1 MKVLV
6 QRVQRAA
13 VAIDGQTV
21 SKIGKGLVLLVG
33 VGMEDDIED
42 IHFTADKCSNLRI
55 FEDDSGK
62 MNLSVL
68 DIGGQLLVISQFT
81 LCADTKK
88 GRRPNF
94 TDAAPPQKASQLYNR
109 FVDILKKRDLKVE
122 TGAFGQRM
130 LVEIHN
136 DGPVTLMVES
146 PK

>member
-6 QRVQRAA
+6 QRVQRAG

-42 IHFTADKCSNLRI
+42 VHFTADKCSNLRI

-68 DIGGQLLVISQFT
+68 DIGGELLVISQFT
-81 LCADTKK
+81 LYADTKK

-122 TGAFGQRM
+122 TGVFGQRM

>member
-13 VAIDGQTV
+13 VSIDGNV
-21 SKIGKGLVLLVG
+21 ASKIGKGLVLLVG

-42 IHFTADKCSNLRI
+42 VHFAAEKCSNLRI
-55 FEDDSGK
+55 FEDDDGK

-68 DIGGQLLVISQFT
+68 DIGGELLVISQFT
-81 LCADTKK
+81 LYADTKK

-94 TDAAPPQKASQLYNR
+94 TDAAPSQKASQLYNI
-109 FVDILKKRDLKVE
+109 FVDILKERDLKVK
-122 TGAFGQRM
+122 TGVFGERM
-130 LVEIHN
+130 LVEILN

-146 PK
+146 SK